1 MSKEN
6 ETKSEKVPEDSK
18 CIGEINLGIIVNPEG
33 VGISIRTGCVDD
45 AAVESV
51 VSQLADM
58 LRNALVDTDIKM
70 MLMAATLADP
80 EKQEIVKEFMAAQDT
95 ESSVES
101 GAVVH

>member
-6 ETKSEKVPEDSK
+6 ETKSEEMPEDSK

-33 VGISIRTGCVDD
+33 VGISIRTGCIDD
-45 AAVESV
+45 TAVEAV
-51 VSQLADM
+51 VSQLADL
-58 LRNALVDTDIKM
+58 LRDTLVNTDIKM

-80 EKQEIVKEFMAAQDT
+80 KKQAIVEELMAAQDT